1 MNRLFLYSG
10 LLFILILI
18 FDTYDRDYNQTMIV
32 PDPIIENESAINTK
46 QPPQTDSV
54 RSAKSEK
61 VQPRLKSV
69 DTLESNKLIIKYD
82 ANSGELLYSELKDYA
97 VELGSDEKIIILDY
111 EKKKYSATSNIQ
123 LLNTDIYPV
132 YNKKNSS
139 RINTVVLESTNIAGV
154 TLPKRLHFWMILIK

>member
-32 PDPIIENESAINTK
+32 SDPIIENESTVNTK

-82 ANSGELLYSELKDYA
+82 
-97 VELGSDEKIIILDY
+97 
-111 EKKKYSATSNIQ
+111 
-123 LLNTDIYPV
+123 
-132 YNKKNSS
+132 
-139 RINTVVLESTNIAGV
+139 TNY
-154 TLPKRLHFWMILIK
+154 FFMIFF